1 MRNTLEQI
9 SLKFLFAI
17 WSSHCVWKVYFDDM
31 IEFFISSDSITKQVD
46 IYLATSSSPPLVL
59 SRLRSFPPPLLLSSR
74 CLVSSPPP
82 FLLFLCSPLEDNRK
96 IKGGTVKHI
105 RNQAS
110 ISLFMK
116 LTLRIILKKSIFTI
130 CMAETRPV
138 ALPSPPL
145 LSSPLQFL
153 SFPPPPPRS

>member
-59 SRLRSFPPPLLLSSR
+59 SRLCSSPPALLVSSR
-74 CLVSSPPP
+74 CLVSSR
-82 FLLFLCSPLEDNRK
+82 LILSRLHLHSTACSPLGDNREM
-96 IKGGTVKHI
+96 KGGTVKHV
-105 RNQAS
+105 RNQTS
-110 ISLFMK
+110 ISLYIN
-116 LTLRIILKKSIFTI
+116 LTLRITLT
-130 CMAETRPV
+130 
-138 ALPSPPL
+138 
-145 LSSPLQFL
+145 
-153 SFPPPPPRS
+153 